1 MNEKGSG
8 KGSSKGRGER
18 KKKKTIEEVS
28 ASKEGR
34 KAKEQASSLSVYRAD
49 RNVENDPGN
58 RAVITHR
65 TTFPF
70 IFSPLL
76 FARLETAVGDRCC
89 VFVLNGPRAPVPREG
104 LVLLVLASKRLR
116 GEREERR
123 RRRRRVEIVGRLVV
137 WTFVANARLQ
147 DDPVLN

>member
-1 MNEKGSG
+1 M
-8 KGSSKGRGER
+8 
-18 KKKKTIEEVS
+18 
-28 ASKEGR
+28 
-34 KAKEQASSLSVYRAD
+34 
-49 RNVENDPGN
+49 ENDPGN

-104 LVLLVLASKRLR
+104 LVLLVLASERLR

-123 RRRRRVEIVGRLVV
+123 RRRWRRVEMTRRLDS
-137 WTFVANARLQ
+137 FVANARLQ